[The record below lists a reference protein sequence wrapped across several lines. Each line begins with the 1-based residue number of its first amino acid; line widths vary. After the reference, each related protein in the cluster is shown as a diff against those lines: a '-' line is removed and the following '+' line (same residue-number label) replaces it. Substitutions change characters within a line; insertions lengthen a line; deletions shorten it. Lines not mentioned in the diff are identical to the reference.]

1 MSLEQPFLSKQ
12 IIAYIGNKRK
22 LLNLISRGIDSLNL
36 GDRAGIKF
44 LDIFAGSGVV
54 SRLGKSLGFE
64 VYSNDWEFYSYILN
78 RGFILT
84 NSSDIARLFGS
95 EEAFLEELER
105 LNTLPEPPDEER
117 YIAHYYAPATFD
129 LQDVDYRTQRLFYTR
144 HNALVID
151 KIRNEIDRAYPGGSG
166 NPDQEQKRDHL
177 IGLLVY
183 EAATHTNTSGVF
195 KAFHK
200 GFGGHSRDALTRIL
214 APIRLRPS
222 ELIDSDYP
230 VHIYRKD
237 ANDLVKQLR
246 GMDIAYLDPPYNQ
259 HQYGSNYHMLNT
271 IARWDKIAAPLDLNE
286 KGELKEKAAI
296 RKDWKDTRSNY
307 CYKNSAASAFADL
320 LQNLDARYILISYST
335 DGIIPFEEMKD
346 ICRRKGRLKI
356 VTNEYTKYR
365 GGKQSNSRL
374 NTNVEFILIVDT
386 TVPSTPASM
395 RKVDRVIGQNR
406 LRLLFKNNFSREKLQ
421 EQAMTIGDGK
431 LVFKLIHK
439 ELEITSRDYFEL
451 IPPDNLD
458 DLSLDEIFLLS
469 SKLQSSLCLTKE
481 EELNEILSKIDADP
495 DRNLY
500 FIRLIP
506 DRLKKLAHKKNKNR
520 FYHYLEEIRA
530 IESHHRELYSLIKKR
545 IDSIEQLAEK
555 RFTN

>member
-1 MSLEQPFLSKQ
+1 MNLEHPFLSQQ

-22 LLNLISRGIDSLNL
+22 LLNLISRGVDSLNL
-36 GDRAGIKF
+36 GDPSGLKF

-54 SRLGKSLGFE
+54 SRLAKYLNFE
-64 VYSNDWEFYSYILN
+64 VHSNDWEFYSYILN
-78 RGFILT
+78 RGFIL
-84 NSSDIARLFGS
+84 NNLSDIPRIFGS
-95 EEAFLEELER
+95 EEAFIEELER
-105 LNTLPEPPDEER
+105 LNTLPEPAEKDT
-117 YIAHYYAPATFD
+117 YIARYYAPASFD
-129 LQDVDYRTQRLFYTR
+129 IQDVDYKTQRLFYTR

-151 KIRNEIDRAYPGGSG
+151 KIRNEIDRAYPAGSG
-166 NPDQEQKRDHL
+166 NPLEEQKRDLL
-177 IGLLVY
+177 ISLLVY

-214 APIRLRPS
+214 APIRLRPPR
-222 ELIDSDYP
+222 LIDSEYP
-230 VHIYRKD
+230 VHVYRED
-237 ANDLVKQLR
+237 ANELVKKVK
-246 GMDIAYLDPPYNQ
+246 GVDIAYLDPPYNQ

-271 IARWDKIAAPLDLNE
+271 IARWDRISAPLDLND

-296 RKDWKDTRSNY
+296 RKDWKETRSDY
-307 CYKNSAASAFADL
+307 CYRNSAASAFSDL

-374 NTNVEFILIVDT
+374 NTNIEFILIIDT
-386 TVPSTPASM
+386 THPSTPASM
-395 RKVDRVIGQNR
+395 RKVDTVIGQNR
-406 LRLLFKNNFSREKLQ
+406 LRLLFKNNFSRDKLQ
-421 EQAMTIGDGK
+421 EQAMTISGGNV
-431 LVFKLIHK
+431 VFKVVQK
-439 ELEITSRDYFEL
+439 EVKIATRDYFEL
-451 IPPDNLD
+451 LPPEGLE
-458 DLSLDEIFLLS
+458 DLSLDEVVLLI
-469 SKLQSSLCLTKE
+469 SKLQSSMCLTKE
-481 EELNEILSKIDADP
+481 EELNEILSKIDGDA

-506 DRLKKLAHKKNKNR
+506 DRLKKLAHKKNRNR
-520 FYHYLEEIRA
+520 FYHYLEEIRR
-530 IESHHRELYSLIKKR
+530 IESQHRELYSLIKTR
-545 IDSIEQLAEK
+545 IDSIELLAEK